1 MDGMGIGGG
10 CGNGCV
16 GGGAAGRIVICR
28 GEVIGDERMGVAG
41 AWEIVGDTTIRG
53 VLGVGA

>member
-1 MDGMGIGGG
+1 MGIGGG